1 MESSASSTSSAS
13 VASWQVYPL
22 RSKAERQADEQ
33 WGIDPLFA
41 QILVNRG
48 VFARADMQRFLSAS
62 YDESLDPFLL
72 TAMEHAV
79 ERIRLA
85 LTQKE
90 HITVYGD
97 YDADGV
103 TSSALLYRALRVL
116 KDADAPLD
124 FFIPHRLTQGCGL
137 NTEAL
142 DGLKKGGTQLIITTD
157 CASSDVEQ
165 VRYANE
171 LGMDIIIT
179 DHHNPPPELP
189 AAYALVNPWRADA
202 TEHDMPF
209 RPLCGAGMAFKLV
222 QALYRSYKR
231 PVEDEMALLDLVAIG
246 TIADIVPLVGENHL
260 LARLGMQRLN
270 ATQKPGLLALI
281 RNANLQLGRIRE
293 RDIAYALAPRIN
305 AAGRMK
311 DASIAFKL
319 LTTESEEDAKTYV
332 AQLEELNIARQQ
344 QTETLMRNVREEAQ
358 RHPDERVVLVSGD
371 DWHEGILGLVA
382 GRLVEEIN
390 KPVFVLS
397 NDASKQ
403 LSRGSARSQKG
414 FNIIEALRNFS
425 GRLERYGGHAQAAG
439 FTIETS
445 RIPAFRQHLLEWQ
458 TTGNGAAVEEDIAVA
473 IEPVPSST
481 VEDVVQVETVVEQAP
496 FTQKV
501 DLVLHRTD
509 LLNYTGYKKLR
520 TLSPFGA
527 SNPEPIFK
535 LERARLL
542 DRWASGMNRQNLR
555 LKLAVVDARTNVTAQ
570 VTGTLTR
577 GAALLETFERG
588 SLLDV
593 IFRIESSEDET
604 RRDIWLKIL
613 DVQKVL

>member
-1 MESSASSTSSAS
+1 MESATH
-13 VASWQVYPL
+13 WQTYPL

-33 WGIDPLFA
+33 QGIDPLYA
-41 QILVNRG
+41 QLLVNRG
-48 VFARADMQRFLSAS
+48 ISVREEIQCFLKAT

-72 TAMEHAV
+72 TSMAHAV
-79 ERIRLA
+79 ERVQHA
-85 LTQKE
+85 LMQKE

-103 TSSALLYRALRVL
+103 TSSALLFRALRLL
-116 KDADAPLD
+116 KSAETPLD

-137 NTEAL
+137 NTHAL
-142 DGLKKGGTQLIITTD
+142 DKLKQGGTQLIITTD

-165 VRYANE
+165 IHYANA
-171 LGMDIIIT
+171 LGIDVIVT
-179 DHHNPPPELP
+179 DHHNPPAQLP
-189 AAYALVNPWRADA
+189 TAYAIVNPWRADA
-202 TEHDMPF
+202 TEHDMLF

-222 QALYRSYKR
+222 QALYRTYKR

-246 TIADIVPLVGENHL
+246 TIADIVPLIGENHI

-270 ATQKPGLLALI
+270 ATQKPGLQALI
-281 RNANLQLGRIRE
+281 RNANLQPTRIRE

-311 DASIAFKL
+311 DASIAFYL
-319 LTTESEEDAKTYV
+319 LTTESAEEADTYV
-332 AQLEELNIARQQ
+332 AQREALNIARQQ
-344 QTETLMRNVREEAQ
+344 QTETLMRDVREAAQ
-358 RHPDERVVLVSGD
+358 SHPDERVILVSGD

-382 GRLVEEIN
+382 GKLVEEIN

-397 NDASKQ
+397 NDVGKR

-439 FTIETS
+439 FTIETE
-445 RIPAFRQHLLEWQ
+445 RIPDFQKHLLEWQ
-458 TTGNGAAVEEDIAVA
+458 TTGNGAAVEDDIAAA
-473 IEPVPSST
+473 IEPVSSST
-481 VEDVVQVETVVEQAP
+481 VEDVVQVETAVEQTP
-496 FTQKV
+496 FTQMV

-509 LLNYTGYKKLR
+509 LLNYAGYKKLR
-520 TLSPFGA
+520 ILSPFGA
-527 SNPEPIFK
+527 SNPEPIFMV
-535 LERARLL
+535 ERARLV
-542 DRWASGMNRQNLR
+542 DRWTSGMNRQNLR
-555 LKLAVVDARTNVTAQ
+555 LKLAVSDANTGATVY
-570 VTGTLTR
+570 VTGTFTR

-588 SLLDV
+588 SLLNV

-604 RRDIWLKIL
+604 RRDIWLKLL
-613 DVQKVL
+613 DVQKVSKRNTDA